1 MFEPENEA
9 APGPAAHGAAGP
21 PHGRKRMRKLARAAS
36 RGTAAVAGALL
47 LGALTAPASLAH
59 DDPAPKNSRA
69 QAEKAKKC
77 SVARDVSSTVVD
89 YSGAGGLFETV
100 FRAATDR
107 KGHAFLNDS
116 RNPGVWINLGLLA
129 GAPKCVS
136 GTAVSVT
143 EEDPGHL
150 YITLLASNGVIRQAV
165 CTTASATP
173 FTPANLPAACG
184 AGFAPLPDT
193 PVL

>member
-1 MFEPENEA
+1 
-9 APGPAAHGAAGP
+9 
-21 PHGRKRMRKLARAAS
+21 MRKLAWAA

-47 LGALTAPASLAH
+47 AGALVAPSALAH
-59 DDPAPKNSRA
+59 DDPTPKDTQA
-69 QAEKAKKC
+69 QGQADESKRC
-77 SVARDVSSTVVD
+77 SVSRDVSSTVVD

-107 KGHAFLNDS
+107 QGHAFLNDS

-129 GAPKCVS
+129 GAPQCVS

-165 CTTASATP
+165 CTTASGTP

-184 AGFAPLPDT
+184 AGFAPLAYT
-193 PVL
+193 PVI

>member
-1 MFEPENEA
+1 
-9 APGPAAHGAAGP
+9 
-21 PHGRKRMRKLARAAS
+21 MRKLAWAA
-36 RGTAAVAGALL
+36 RGTATVAAALL
-47 LGALTAPASLAH
+47 LGALTAPSSLAN
-59 DDPAPKNSRA
+59 DDPARQDS
-69 QAEKAKKC
+69 QAHAEQAKDC
-77 SVARDVSSTVVD
+77 SVSRDVSSTVVD

-129 GAPKCVS
+129 NAPKCVS

-165 CTTASATP
+165 CTTASTTP
-173 FTPANLPAACG
+173 FTPANLPGACG
-184 AGFAPLPDT
+184 AGFAPLSDT
-193 PVL
+193 PVV

>member
-1 MFEPENEA
+1 
-9 APGPAAHGAAGP
+9 
-21 PHGRKRMRKLARAAS
+21 MRKLAWAA

-47 LGALTAPASLAH
+47 AGALVAPSALAN
-59 DDPAPKNSRA
+59 DDPTPKDTQA
-69 QAEKAKKC
+69 QADESKRC
-77 SVARDVSSTVVD
+77 SVSRDVSSTVVD

-107 KGHAFLNDS
+107 QGRAFLNDS

-129 GAPKCVS
+129 GAPQCVS

-165 CTTASATP
+165 CTTASGTP
-173 FTPANLPAACG
+173 FTPANLPGACG
-184 AGFAPLPDT
+184 AGFAPLAYT
-193 PVL
+193 PVV

>member
-1 MFEPENEA
+1 
-9 APGPAAHGAAGP
+9 
-21 PHGRKRMRKLARAAS
+21 MRKHAWAAR
-36 RGTAAVAGALL
+36 GIAAVAGALL
-47 LGALTAPASLAH
+47 LGALTTPSALAD
-59 DDPAPKNSRA
+59 DDPTPKGTQA
-69 QAEKAKKC
+69 QAEDSKRC

-129 GAPKCVS
+129 GAPHCVS

-150 YITLLASNGVIRQAV
+150 YITLLASNGVLRQAV
-165 CTTASATP
+165 CSTDSGTP

>member
-1 MFEPENEA
+1 
-9 APGPAAHGAAGP
+9 
-21 PHGRKRMRKLARAAS
+21 MRKHAWAAR
-36 RGTAAVAGALL
+36 GIAAVAGALL
-47 LGALTAPASLAH
+47 LGALTTPSALADDDRAPQGT
-59 DDPAPKNSRA
+59 RA
-69 QAEKAKKC
+69 QAADKKRC

-107 KGHAFLNDS
+107 KGRAFLNDS

-129 GAPKCVS
+129 GAPQCVS

-150 YITLLASNGVIRQAV
+150 YITLLAANGVIRQAV
-165 CTTASATP
+165 CTTASGTP

-184 AGFAPLPDT
+184 AGFAPLAYT